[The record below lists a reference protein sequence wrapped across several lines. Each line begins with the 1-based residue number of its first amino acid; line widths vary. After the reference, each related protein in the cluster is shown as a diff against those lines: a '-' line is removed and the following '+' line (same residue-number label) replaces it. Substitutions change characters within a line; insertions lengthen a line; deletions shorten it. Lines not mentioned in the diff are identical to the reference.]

1 MCILIYAI
9 DNLKDM
15 WEKEK
20 SGKNPENVA
29 DVRFIA
35 YLCLQTLITFTIMC
49 TYTFTLDDRL
59 VDKISHQFKGQ
70 EAMHQWLQQELE
82 LLIAQ
87 RAENTANVL
96 NPQDKELA
104 RKRVMELT
112 SGMRKITLTD
122 LKGIMAG
129 ATHSVE
135 DYLYD

>member
-1 MCILIYAI
+1 
-9 DNLKDM
+9 
-15 WEKEK
+15 
-20 SGKNPENVA
+20 
-29 DVRFIA
+29 
-35 YLCLQTLITFTIMC
+35 MC

-112 SGMRKITLTD
+112 SGVRKMTLTD

-135 DYLYD
+135 EMRKDYLIEKYNL